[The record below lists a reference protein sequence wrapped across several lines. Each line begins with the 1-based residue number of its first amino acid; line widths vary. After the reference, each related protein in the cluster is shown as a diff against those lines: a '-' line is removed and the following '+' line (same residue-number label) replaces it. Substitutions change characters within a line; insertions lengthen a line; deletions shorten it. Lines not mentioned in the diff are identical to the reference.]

1 MKRVRFVGYSTLR
14 GQFARGQNLKLQRE
28 GRRGAL
34 CASLKRKFLS
44 AHFTRQLTLPSPDL
58 AKSTTADL
66 AKSTTADLA
75 KSTTA
80 DLAKSTAQ

>member
-1 MKRVRFVGYSTLR
+1 MSGSLATRLSVASSHEAKMH
-14 GQFARGQNLKLQRE
+14 LKLQRE

-44 AHFTRQLTLPSPDL
+44 AQFTRQLTLPSPDL

-75 KSTTA
+75 KST
-80 DLAKSTAQ
+80 AQ